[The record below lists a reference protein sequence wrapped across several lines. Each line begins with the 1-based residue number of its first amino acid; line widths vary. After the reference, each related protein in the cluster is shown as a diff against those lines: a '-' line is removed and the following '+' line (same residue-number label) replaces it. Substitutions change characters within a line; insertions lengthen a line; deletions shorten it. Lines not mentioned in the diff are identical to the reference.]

1 MDEQHSG
8 RLSLGSWALRG
19 RPAVP
24 EDLRPVLITR
34 GVENLSRLSLA
45 SVRGPPMSTSSPGRL
60 ALVSEGP
67 RCPPALPGDSRSGRW
82 PALSTSCPGD
92 SGPCLRSCGLNQMSR
107 ATWGL
112 APVPAGSKSSPAR
125 LGPGSD
131 GLRSRPNLTSD
142 TCLVPWTHGVD
153 KFSRWT
159 RDRAEGSRGPPALP
173 GDSGPCLRYCGL
185 NQMSRETWGRVP
197 VPAGTTSSAERLA
210 LGPVGPRGQPVL
222 LGDSSSGRGPA
233 GSTSSP
239 GRLALGSD
247 GPQG

>member
-1 MDEQHSG
+1 MAHVVDQLSQTTRS
-8 RLSLGSWALRG
+8 RLRGPGG
-19 RPAVP
+19 RPA
-24 EDLRPVLITR
+24 LQ
-34 GVENLSRLSLA
+34 GA
-45 SVRGPPMSTSSPGRL
+45 
-60 ALVSEGP
+60 
-67 RCPPALPGDSRSGRW
+67 
-82 PALSTSCPGD
+82 

-112 APVPAGSKSSPAR
+112 APVPAGSNSSPAR

-142 TCLVPWTHGVD
+142 SCLVPWTHGVD

-210 LGPVGPRGQPVL
+210 LGSVGPRGQPVL